1 MQQKNQQFHTRNF
14 FYVLLLAAI
23 YLAYLLVKPYSGV
36 ILFSMVAAIVF
47 RPVYVAILR
56 WAYGRVSIALFLTFL
71 LMFLAV
77 LLPVL
82 WVGQTLIQQ
91 LTQVVNESNITEMS
105 QSELANRTLTAIND
119 LIEPFP
125 FLQNYR
131 LTEATLLTT
140 LSRSLEPIRNYLAN
154 FVIALGS
161 SSLDLITNA
170 IIFISL
176 VGAALPAYRQLMQW
190 LKKLSPLNDEL
201 DTKIL
206 SRITIMTISM
216 FQGVIVVA
224 IAQGLVSGLLFLI
237 TGTPVTLLLTLLAIT
252 AGVIPLGAS
261 IVAVPVGIYHL
272 LSGNFWQ
279 ASVVLLGY
287 FLIVSN
293 IDNVVRPM
301 LVSKETP
308 LNPALVILSAFGGL
322 SWFGL
327 LGVIYGPVIM
337 IILMTLVEIY
347 KEHFPIVQIEP
358 LQIAPV
364 QVEVTSVLTPTG
376 ETVADS

>member
-1 MQQKNQQFHTRNF
+1 MQQKKQEFHTRNF
-14 FYVLLLAAI
+14 FYALLIGAI
-23 YLAYLLVKPYSGV
+23 YLAYLLVKPYGGV
-36 ILFSMVAAIVF
+36 ILFALVAVIVF
-47 RPVYVAILR
+47 RPVYIAFFRL
-56 WAYGRVSIALFLTFL
+56 AYGRASIAITLTFL
-71 LMFLAV
+71 LMFLVV
-77 LLPVL
+77 LLPAL
-82 WVGQTLIQQ
+82 WIGQTLIQQ
-91 LTQVVNESNITEMS
+91 LTQVINESNITEMS
-105 QSELANRTLTAIND
+105 QSELANRTLTLIND
-119 LIEPFP
+119 FIEPFP
-125 FLQNYR
+125 FLQDYQVTGDD
-131 LTEATLLTT
+131 LVAT
-140 LSRSLEPIRNYLAN
+140 LSRSLEPVRNYLAN
-154 FVIALGS
+154 FVIAVGS

-170 IIFISL
+170 IIFLAL
-176 VGAALPAYRQLMQW
+176 VGAALPNYSRLMHW

-206 SRITIMTISM
+206 SRITIMTVSM

-237 TGTPVTLLLTLLAIT
+237 TGTPITLLLTLLAIT
-252 AGVIPLGAS
+252 AGIIPLGAS
-261 IVAVPVGIYHL
+261 IIAVPVGLYHL
-272 LSGNFWQ
+272 ISGNYWQ

-293 IDNVVRPM
+293 IDNVIRPM

-308 LNPALVILSAFGGL
+308 LNSALVILSAFGGL

-347 KEHFPIVQIEP
+347 KEHFPIIQIEP
-358 LQIAPV
+358 LQIEPV
-364 QVEVTSVLTPTG
+364 QVEVTTVLTPTT